1 MKILLVFSCIAMLAI
16 ACTKS
21 VGLYTEVEFEVSE
34 QYLADGFVNTPLS
47 VNLTVIPEEIIADVG
62 YTYRLESFDGQGV
75 LMDSEGNTL
84 NSGDKIGFDALSAA
98 LEFIGT
104 EEGSHTIAITVED
117 SYGFTKEVRL
127 VFNITDIPL
136 LWRAESP
143 ITQMELGTTV
153 DINLILENQTDA
165 INGTFECNYQQSLG
179 DGTLTGFPTADAEF
193 PTEFTTIVPGNF
205 ALEFTPD
212 VLGNIELIFR
222 LRDSNG
228 QELTSS
234 VTIEVVEEIIDME
247 PPVLSISGTNPTQV
261 FIGQPYMD
269 EGATAMD
276 NVDGNIT
283 DQITTV
289 SNVDTSVEDS
299 YQVIYSV
306 ADTDGNSTSA
316 TRVVNVVQ
324 DPNGSEIAVTGISI
338 TEESLSLTEGATGAL
353 MAVINPTNA
362 TNQGIDWVSNN
373 PAVATVDASGTVTA
387 IAQGNAI
394 ITATSQENNTLF
406 DTAAISV
413 TTETVNVTGIDI
425 TQTGLSLIEGDTGTL
440 TAVISPSNA
449 TNQGV
454 DWVSNNPA
462 VATVNASGTVT
473 AVTQGNA
480 IITATSQENNTLFDT
495 AAISVTMETVDV
507 TGIDITQ
514 ADLSLVEGNTGTL
527 TAVISPTNATN
538 QGVNWT
544 SDNPTVATVNASG
557 MVTALAVGNATI
569 TATSQDNPAQFDTA
583 TISVIHPYRYHRF
596 DYLGNTLAT
605 ATANFCNDL
614 STGTPK
620 LNISIAQVLPVD
632 NVYLVTGSPDISDGY
647 YRVILNS
654 NTSNSDAD
662 ENVSGDLF
670 TNEITPVCVTNGVPD
685 AIDDS
690 ATVASNSN
698 VVINVLGNDTDPNN
712 DALTIFS
719 FTTPNVGTVSQQ
731 GDDLRYFSDDSC
743 TTATFEYTVDDGNGG
758 QDTATVTITKTASAT
773 FSGGGSVSS
782 SFPSTSGIIE
792 VLCDDVTVVL
802 GAFGGSGGT
811 TTNINIDGMNYS
823 VTAPANDSLSSLI
836 TVLAPG
842 TYNYTLSGSFSGGG
856 SGGSVSAVAN

>member
-1 MKILLVFSCIAMLAI
+1 MPKYLKILLIFSCITVLAI

-34 QYLADGFVNTPLS
+34 QYLSEGFVNAPLP

-75 LMDSEGNTL
+75 LTDSEGNTL
-84 NSGDKIGFDALSAA
+84 NSGDKIGFDDLSAA

-104 EEGSHTIAITVED
+104 EEGSHTIAITVAD

-127 VFNITDIPL
+127 VFNITNIPL

-143 ITQMELGTTV
+143 VTQMELGTTV
-153 DINLILENQTDA
+153 AINLLLENQTDA
-165 INGTFECNYQQSLG
+165 INGTFECTYQQSLG

-193 PTEFTTIVPGNF
+193 PTEFSTIVPGNY

-212 VLGNIELIFR
+212 VLGNIELVFR

-228 QELTSS
+228 QELSSS
-234 VTIEVVEEIIDME
+234 VTLEVVEEIIDME
-247 PPVLSISGTNPTQV
+247 PPVLSILGTNPAEV
-261 FIGQPYMD
+261 FLGQPYMD

-283 DQITTV
+283 DQIMTV

-306 ADTDGNSTSA
+306 EDTDGNSTSA

-338 TEESLSLTEGATGAL
+338 TEENLSLTEGATGVL
-353 MAVINPTNA
+353 TAVVNPTNA
-362 TNQGIDWVSNN
+362 TNQGVDWVSNN

-413 TTETVNVTGIDI
+413 TI
-425 TQTGLSLIEGDTGTL
+425 
-440 TAVISPSNA
+440 
-449 TNQGV
+449 
-454 DWVSNNPA
+454 
-462 VATVNASGTVT
+462 
-473 AVTQGNA
+473 
-480 IITATSQENNTLFDT
+480 
-495 AAISVTMETVDV
+495 ETVDV

-514 ADLSLVEGNTGTL
+514 ASLSLVEGNTGTL
-527 TAVISPTNATN
+527 TAVISPANATN

-544 SDNPTVATVNASG
+544 SDNPTVATVNAAG
-557 MVTALAVGNATI
+557 TVTALAVGNATI
-569 TATSQDNPAQFDTA
+569 TATSQDNTAIFDTA

-596 DYLGNTLAT
+596 DYLGTTLAT

-620 LNISIAQVLPVD
+620 LNVSIAQVLPVD

-685 AIDDS
+685 AVDDA
-690 ATVASNSN
+690 ATVTSNSN
-698 VVINVLGNDTDPNN
+698 VVINVLGNDTDPNG
-712 DALTIFS
+712 DTLTITG

-792 VLCDDVTVVL
+792 VLCSDVTIVL

-811 TTNINIDGMNYS
+811 TTNINIDGTNYS

-836 TVLAPG
+836 TTLAPG
-842 TYNYTLSGSFSGGG
+842 TYSYTLSGSFSGGG